1 MIALF
6 ELSFQNERG
15 QVDVWSEKCLPPGT
29 VHLRLPRLVPVAKR
43 LEIDFAPAM
52 VGFDFRN
59 GRSIPVFDGIV
70 VCAEFRNAILEV
82 HELTLIVSVLNALS
96 EHHFFFFLFQI
107 SVNSIVRHTIFELSA
122 TIHDNF

>member
-1 MIALF
+1 MVAEF
-6 ELSFQNERG
+6 ELSVQNERG

-59 GRSIPVFDGIV
+59 GRSIPVYDGIV

-82 HELTLIVSVLNALS
+82 HELTLIVWVHEKFYMSHCIERTPLPFW
-96 EHHFFFFLFQI
+96 FF
-107 SVNSIVRHTIFELSA
+107 
-122 TIHDNF
+122 